1 MGRDRGGRIG
11 NLTYVL
17 VHGAWHGGWCYRE
30 VARLLRAAGHEVFT
44 PTLTG
49 LGERSHLRGQPINLE
64 THVQDIA
71 NVLLWED
78 LHNVVLAGHSY
89 GGMVVTGVAD
99 RLAERISA
107 LVYLD
112 AFVPERSGDSL
123 FSLSGPSVVETFK
136 SANTDGLTIAP
147 IPAAAFEVVEAKRA
161 WVDQK
166 CVRHPVATTL
176 QALELSGRYLSV
188 ARKLYV
194 LATGW
199 GDVPFRA
206 IRDRLDRDASWQM
219 HELPCGHDLMID
231 MPGETAR
238 LLAGLAQSPSTGEE
252 P

>member
-1 MGRDRGGRIG
+1 M
-11 NLTYVL
+11 
-17 VHGAWHGGWCYRE
+17 HGAWHGGWCYRD

-49 LGERSHLRGQPINLE
+49 LGERSHLRGHPINLE

-123 FSLSGPSVVETFK
+123 FSLSGPSVIETFK
-136 SANTDGLTIAP
+136 TAAPDGLSIAP
-147 IPAAAFEVVEAKRA
+147 LPAAAFAVVEDKRA

-166 CVRHPVATTL
+166 CVNHPVATTL
-176 QALELSGRYLSV
+176 QGLKLSGRYSSV
-188 ARKLYV
+188 PRKHYV
-194 LATGW
+194 IATGW
-199 GDVPFRA
+199 GDAPFRA
-206 IRDRLDRDASWQM
+206 TAERLGKDASWQV

-238 LLAGLAQSPSTGEE
+238 LLAGLAQSVSIGED
-252 P
+252 